1 MSPTTT
7 SKSRPAVQSGPRRL
21 PITDAAPPSKGRAL
35 LALLGSAV
43 LIAGVPV
50 ALVLLV
56 GNPLPT
62 TAPSRSWLTADVN
75 GEVVI
80 NVVAVLV
87 WIVWA
92 HFVVCFL
99 TEWRALRRGRMPGHV
114 LFGGGSQTVARQ
126 LVATILLLSG
136 GASIAH
142 GLTAHQHVADTAAP
156 TTTSR
161 VASDT
166 AAAAVTGADDVAPQ
180 AESVASTAG
189 HELKMLTVKVPDG
202 RHHDTLWGIAERTLG
217 NPLRYKEIFELNKDR
232 LQADGRRLV
241 DADLIQPGWQLRL
254 PADASGPDVHALS
267 TPKTLPPGGLIGD
280 DTADA
285 VGGNHV
291 APSGDMAGPTLTD
304 ASRTSRDLD
313 DLLLG
318 GGLVLA
324 GIVAA
329 LRARRGP
336 LGAPDADVLEMA
348 AAANTRRAEFVD
360 LALRA
365 LAENRRSHDEPL
377 PDVRFVYVDDDQIV
391 LHLVEEAGRPD
402 APWRSAEDGLSWTL
416 RREEFVAPAADAPA
430 PYPALV
436 AIATT
441 HGFDVLVD
449 LEVAP
454 GLVVL
459 GGDGAV
465 SRDLATAMAVDLT
478 THAWSDGV
486 QVYMVG
492 FGENFVDLDDRVH
505 QVADLEQVF
514 AGARDRERVQSA
526 VLRELGVQGVLQGRT
541 RAPADCEPTVV
552 FLSAP
557 PTSEEA
563 QRLNAL
569 AGSGRTAFSAVCV
582 GDSPSA
588 RWRMVVDGAGRLE
601 MAALGITGEA
611 RRLDLP
617 AQRRLREM
625 LERARADRAAA
636 AGVIERE
643 DAAAV
648 AADSAVGSVA
658 AAGAPTFAEAAVR
671 LHLLG
676 PVELEAPG
684 PVEDDRRAALTELV
698 TLCALHPDGLHRNVL
713 VAAMWPRGVEDDV
726 VDARI
731 ADAAAWLG
739 TDAGGVPRLR
749 TGDDGI
755 LRLGDDVATDYGVL
769 VDAAAARGAGG
780 RDQIM
785 AALGLGTGAVFSGAG
800 DAYEW
805 FTFARE
811 ARQCRLLVAVLA
823 QRAAR
828 SALDGAR
835 PDRAEEALELGL
847 RLVPDAEVLWRA
859 LLRLVAQREP
869 ARVPATISRMYSAPG
884 MRGGRH
890 EPETDALVA
899 ELAPGSGG
907 RASGS

>member
-1 MSPTTT
+1 MTPTTT
-7 SKSRPAVQSGPRRL
+7 PKTRPIMQSGPRRL
-21 PITDAAPPSKGRAL
+21 PIADAAPPSTGRAL
-35 LALLGSAV
+35 LAIVGSAL
-43 LIAGVPV
+43 LIIGVPV

-62 TAPSRSWLTADVN
+62 TAPSRSWLTADVD

-142 GLTAHQHVADTAAP
+142 GLTAHSHVAETAAP
-156 TTTSR
+156 TAASR
-161 VASDT
+161 VVDDAASAAVAGAD
-166 AAAAVTGADDVAPQ
+166 AVAAEAEPAAAV
-180 AESVASTAG
+180 AG
-189 HELKMLTVKVPDG
+189 HELKMVTVKVPDG

-254 PADASGPDVHALS
+254 PADASGPDVHVLS
-267 TPKTLPPGGLIGD
+267 TAPTLPPGGIA
-280 DTADA
+280 ADA
-285 VGGNHV
+285 NAGAVRT
-291 APSGDMAGPTLTD
+291 APSTD
-304 ASRTSRDLD
+304 VAAPAVDNSHEVADRNLD

-365 LAENRRSHDEPL
+365 LADNRRSHDEPL

-391 LHLVEEAGRPD
+391 LHLVEQAGVPD
-402 APWRSAEDGLSWTL
+402 APWQSTDDGLSWTL
-416 RREEFVAPAADAPA
+416 RRDEFVAPAAGAPA

-459 GGDGAV
+459 GGDAAV

-478 THAWSDGV
+478 THGWSDGV
-486 QVYMVG
+486 EVFMVG
-492 FGENFVDLDDRVH
+492 FGENFVDLDDRVR
-505 QVADLEQVF
+505 QVADLDEVF
-514 AGARDRERVQSA
+514 AGAHERERAQSA

-541 RAPADCEPTVV
+541 RAPADCEPVVV

-563 QRLNAL
+563 QRLTAL
-569 AGSGRTAFSAVCV
+569 AGSGRTAFSVVCV

-588 RWRMVVDGAGRLE
+588 RWRVVVDSAGRLE
-601 MAALGITGEA
+601 IAALGITGEA

-617 AQRRLREM
+617 AQRRIREL
-625 LERARADRAAA
+625 LEKARADRVAAD
-636 AGVIERE
+636 GIVERG
-643 DAAAV
+643 DAATV

-658 AAGAPTFAEAAVR
+658 AAGAPAFADAAVR

-676 PVELEAPG
+676 PVSLEAPG
-684 PVEDDRRAALTELV
+684 PVEDDRRPALTELV
-698 TLCALHPDGLHRNVL
+698 AMCALHPDGLRRDVL
-713 VAAMWPRGVEDDV
+713 VAALWPRGVEDDV

-731 ADAAAWLG
+731 ADAATWLG
-739 TDAGGVPRLR
+739 QDADGSPRLVV
-749 TGDDGI
+749 GDDG
-755 LRLGDDVATDYGVL
+755 RLHLSDSVATDYGAL
-769 VDAAAARGAGG
+769 VAAAAAQGAGG
-780 RDQIM
+780 RDQIL
-785 AALGLGTGAVFSGAG
+785 AALRLGTGAVFSGAG
-800 DAYEW
+800 DAYSW

-811 ARQCRLLVAVLA
+811 ARQARLLVALLA

-828 SALDGAR
+828 SALDGSR
-835 PDRAEEALELGL
+835 PDQAEEALDLGL

-884 MRGGRH
+884 MCGGKH